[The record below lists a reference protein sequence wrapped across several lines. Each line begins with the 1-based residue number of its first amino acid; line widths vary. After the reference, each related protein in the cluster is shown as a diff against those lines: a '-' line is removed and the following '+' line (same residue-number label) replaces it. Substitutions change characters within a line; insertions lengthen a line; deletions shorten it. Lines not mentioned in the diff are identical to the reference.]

1 MSLDD
6 EPIVGC
12 AEGSAVVWLVPVQ
25 EEVPRMGPIPDL
37 GRRLIQG
44 HLVELGPL
52 MAGWRLEAST
62 ELTAEEGEVL
72 FGSLVEDCTEDHPQ

>member
-1 MSLDD
+1 
-6 EPIVGC
+6 
-12 AEGSAVVWLVPVQ
+12 
-25 EEVPRMGPIPDL
+25 MGPIPDL

-44 HLVELGPL
+44 RLVELGLL

-72 FGSLVEDCTEDHPQ
+72 FGSLVQDRAEDRPQ